1 MRKAPLLSGESN
13 SDKQPMCLQLT
24 SGSGEQTFK
33 RKRSYKRNE
42 ETWNLS
48 LLSLTVLYHG
58 YVNTCRTDNRKHP
71 LCKGFG
77 VVFCFAKSPPPGSA
91 ALDTPSVF
99 CSVADIPKQGSVS
112 ALLRLNANSQLL
124 LYEEVKVEIF

>member
-1 MRKAPLLSGESN
+1 M
-13 SDKQPMCLQLT
+13 
-24 SGSGEQTFK
+24 
-33 RKRSYKRNE
+33 
-42 ETWNLS
+42 S
-48 LLSLTVLYHG
+48 LPSLTALYHG

-77 VVFCFAKSPPPGSA
+77 VVFCFAKSPVPGSA

-99 CSVADIPKQGSVS
+99 CSVADIPFKPIYVLNATTPKQDSVS

-124 LYEEVKVEIF
+124 LYEEDVL